1 MHMNTLEPDQALAIL
16 HFTLPFLQRE
26 HETTKKIIVAIPEDK
41 ASYRPDPIAKTAF
54 DLAAHIAGAEHM
66 FLSGV
71 GSSGFDYSLS
81 KRPESVETVA
91 DIRRW
96 CSENFVKN
104 YERLSKAD
112 GESLAR
118 AVDFRGRLQMPS
130 VFFVQLAI
138 AHTAHHRGQLTVSL
152 RPMGAKVP
160 SIYGESYDDAQARL
174 AAQSA

>member
-1 MHMNTLEPDQALAIL
+1 MDILQPEQALAIL
-16 HFTLPFLQRE
+16 QFTLPFLQRE
-26 HETTKKIIVAIPEDK
+26 HETTKKIMAAIPEGK
-41 ASYRPDPIAKTAF
+41 ATYRPDPIAKTAF

-66 FLSGV
+66 FLTAV
-71 GSSGFDYSLS
+71 GSSGFDYSVS
-81 KRPESVETVA
+81 KRPESVETIA

-96 CSENFVKN
+96 CSETFEKNF
-104 YERLSKAD
+104 ERLSKAD

-118 AVDFRGRLQMPS
+118 VIDFRGRLQMPS

-138 AHTAHHRGQLTVSL
+138 AHTSHHRGQLTVYL

-160 SIYGESYDDAQARL
+160 SIYGESYDDAQARM

>member
-1 MHMNTLEPDQALAIL
+1 MDILQPEQALAIL
-16 HFTLPFLQRE
+16 QFTLPFLQRE
-26 HETTKKIIVAIPEDK
+26 HETTKKIMAAIPEGK
-41 ASYRPDPIAKTAF
+41 ATYRPDPIAKTAF

-66 FLSGV
+66 FLTAV
-71 GSSGFDYSLS
+71 GSSGFDYSVS
-81 KRPESVETVA
+81 KRPESVETIA

-96 CSENFVKN
+96 CSETFEKNF
-104 YERLSKAD
+104 ERLSKAD

-118 AVDFRGRLQMPS
+118 VIDFRGRMQMPS

-138 AHTAHHRGQLTVSL
+138 AHTSHHRGQLTVYL

-160 SIYGESYDDAQARL
+160 SIYGESYDDAQARM

>member
-1 MHMNTLEPDQALAIL
+1 MDILQPEQALAIL
-16 HFTLPFLQRE
+16 QFTLPFLQRE
-26 HETTKKIIVAIPEDK
+26 HETTKKIMAAIPEGK
-41 ASYRPDPIAKTAF
+41 ATYRPDPIAKTAF

-66 FLSGV
+66 FLSAV
-71 GSSGFDYSLS
+71 GSSGFDYSVS
-81 KRPESVETVA
+81 KRPESVETIA

-96 CSENFVKN
+96 CSETFEKNF
-104 YERLSKAD
+104 ERLSKAD

-118 AVDFRGRLQMPS
+118 VIDFRGRMQMPS

-138 AHTAHHRGQLTVSL
+138 AHTSHHRGQLTVYL

>member
-1 MHMNTLEPDQALAIL
+1 MPTLQPDQALAIL
-16 HFTLPFLQRE
+16 QFNLPFLRRE
-26 HETTKKIIVAIPEDK
+26 HETTKKVMEAIPEAK

-54 DLAAHIAGAEHM
+54 DLAAHIAGAESM
-66 FLSGV
+66 FLGGV

-81 KRPESVETVA
+81 KRPESVKTIA
-91 DIRRW
+91 DVRSW
-96 CSENFVKN
+96 CSETFEKN
-104 YERLSKAD
+104 YERLSKAS
-112 GESLAR
+112 GESLAQ
-118 AVDFRGRLQMPS
+118 AIDFRGAMQMPS

-138 AHTAHHRGQLTVSL
+138 AHSSHHRGQLSVYL

>member
-1 MHMNTLEPDQALAIL
+1 MDILQPEQALAIL
-16 HFTLPFLQRE
+16 QFTLPFLQRE
-26 HETTKKIIVAIPEDK
+26 HETTKKIMAAIPEGK
-41 ASYRPDPIAKTAF
+41 ATYRPDPIAKTAF

-66 FLSGV
+66 FLTAV
-71 GSSGFDYSLS
+71 GSSGFDYSVS
-81 KRPESVETVA
+81 KRPESVETIA

-96 CSENFVKN
+96 CSETFEKNF
-104 YERLSKAD
+104 ERLSKAD

-118 AVDFRGRLQMPS
+118 VIDFRGRLQMPS

-138 AHTAHHRGQLTVSL
+138 AHTSHHRGQLTVYL

>member
-1 MHMNTLEPDQALAIL
+1 MQTLQPDQALAIL
-16 HFTLPFLQRE
+16 QFTLPFLQRE
-26 HETTKKIIVAIPEDK
+26 HETTKKIISAIPEGK
-41 ASYRPDPIAKTAF
+41 ATYRPDPIAKTAF
-54 DLAAHIAGAEHM
+54 DLAAHIAGAENM

-71 GSSGFDYSLS
+71 GSSGFDYSVS
-81 KRPESVETVA
+81 QRPQSVETIA

-96 CSENFVKN
+96 CSETFEKN
-104 YERLSKAD
+104 YARLLKVS
-112 GESLAR
+112 GESLAQPI
-118 AVDFRGRLQMPS
+118 DFRGRMQMPS

-138 AHTAHHRGQLTVSL
+138 AHTSHHRGQLTVYL

>member
-1 MHMNTLEPDQALAIL
+1 MEILQPDQALAIL
-16 HFTLPFLQRE
+16 QFTLPFLQRE
-26 HETTKKIIVAIPEDK
+26 HETTKKIMAAIPEGK
-41 ASYRPDPIAKTAF
+41 ATYRPDPIAKTAF

-66 FLSGV
+66 FLTAV
-71 GSSGFDYSLS
+71 GSSGFDYSVS
-81 KRPESVETVA
+81 KRPESVETIA

-96 CSENFVKN
+96 CSETFEKNF
-104 YERLSKAD
+104 ERLSKAD

-118 AVDFRGRLQMPS
+118 VIDFRGRMQMPS

-138 AHTAHHRGQLTVSL
+138 AHTSHHRGQLTVYL

>member
-1 MHMNTLEPDQALAIL
+1 MDILQPEQALAIL
-16 HFTLPFLQRE
+16 QFTLPFLQRE
-26 HETTKKIIVAIPEDK
+26 HETTKKIMAAIPEGK
-41 ASYRPDPIAKTAF
+41 ATYRPDPIAKTAF

-66 FLSGV
+66 FLTAV
-71 GSSGFDYSLS
+71 GSSGFDYSVS
-81 KRPESVETVA
+81 KRPESVETIA

-96 CSENFVKN
+96 CSETFEKNF
-104 YERLSKAD
+104 ERLSKAD

-118 AVDFRGRLQMPS
+118 VIDFRGRMQMPS

-138 AHTAHHRGQLTVSL
+138 AHTSHHRGQLTVYL

>member
-1 MHMNTLEPDQALAIL
+1 MEILQPDQALAIL
-16 HFTLPFLQRE
+16 QFTLPFLQRE
-26 HETTKKIIVAIPEDK
+26 HETTKKIMAAIPEGK
-41 ASYRPDPIAKTAF
+41 ATYRPDPIAKTAF

-66 FLSGV
+66 FLSAV
-71 GSSGFDYSLS
+71 GSSGFDYSVS
-81 KRPESVETVA
+81 KRPESVETIA

-96 CSENFVKN
+96 CSETFEKNF
-104 YERLSKAD
+104 ERLSKAD

-118 AVDFRGRLQMPS
+118 VIDFRGRMQMPS

-138 AHTAHHRGQLTVSL
+138 AHTSHHRGQLTVYL

-160 SIYGESYDDAQARL
+160 SIYGESYDDAQARM

>member
-1 MHMNTLEPDQALAIL
+1 MYTLEPDHALAIL
-16 HFTLPFLQRE
+16 HFNLPFLQRE

-71 GSSGFDYSLS
+71 GSSDFDYSLS
-81 KRPESVETVA
+81 KRPESVETIA

-138 AHTAHHRGQLTVSL
+138 AHTAHHRGQLTVYL